1 MVGALAAA
9 LAAAPAPAA
18 GPRVLAVDGR
28 SGSGKTGLAAAL
40 AQALAAPVVH
50 LDDLYPGWE
59 GLAAAVELLREVLA
73 GLRGGQPV
81 RHPVWDWA
89 AGAYRGEV
97 ALPTTGAVVV
107 EGVGAGCAAPV
118 EVLVWLEA
126 DAGTRRR
133 RALARD
139 GEVFA
144 AHWEQWAAQEE
155 RLFAAHDVR
164 ARADVVLRPG
174 GVDAAPGAGGGT
186 ASARWARLR

>member
-9 LAAAPAPAA
+9 LDAVPAPAA

-40 AQALAAPVVH
+40 ADALAAPVVH
-50 LDDLYPGWE
+50 LDDLYPGWD
-59 GLAAAVELLREVLA
+59 GLAAAVELLRGVLA
-73 GLRGGQPV
+73 GLRGGGAV

-89 AGAYRGEV
+89 ADAYRGEV
-97 ALPTTGAVVV
+97 RLPSTGVVVV
-107 EGVGAGCAAPV
+107 EGVGAGCAGPV

-126 DAGTRRR
+126 AAGVRRR

-144 AHWEQWAAQEE
+144 PHWDSWAAQEE

-164 ARADVVLRPG
+164 ARADVVLLPG
-174 GVDAAPGAGGGT
+174 GEDAGPGAGR
-186 ASARWARLR
+186 ARWTRAR

>member
-28 SGSGKTGLAAAL
+28 SGSGKTGLAAVL
-40 AQALAAPVVH
+40 ADALAAPVVH

-59 GLAAAVELLREVLA
+59 GLAAAVELLRGVLA
-73 GLRGGQPV
+73 GLRSGRPT

-89 AGAYRGEV
+89 AGAYRGAVE
-97 ALPTTGAVVV
+97 LPTTGVVVV
-107 EGVGAGCAAPV
+107 EGVGAGCAAAV

-126 DAGTRRR
+126 EAGVRRR

-144 AHWEQWAAQEE
+144 AHWDSWAAQEE
-155 RLFAAHDVR
+155 RLLAAHDVR

-174 GVDAAPGAGGGT
+174 EVDSGPGAGP
-186 ASARWARLR
+186 ARWTRVR